1 MVSNAKKHMV
11 TYGILPFSMEN
22 LSAPAGRIYFHVLGS
37 SELLAAARSVEMMG
51 VLLLRHSDDPL
62 GATGWWWW
70 LGASAKRQQM
80 ANLMK
85 FHEL

>member
-1 MVSNAKKHMV
+1 MGSC
-11 TYGILPFSMEN
+11 LFSMEN

-62 GATGWWWW
+62 GATRWW
-70 LGASAKRQQM
+70 LMGASAKRQQM
-80 ANLMK
+80 ANLMN
-85 FHEL
+85 FMSYEYS